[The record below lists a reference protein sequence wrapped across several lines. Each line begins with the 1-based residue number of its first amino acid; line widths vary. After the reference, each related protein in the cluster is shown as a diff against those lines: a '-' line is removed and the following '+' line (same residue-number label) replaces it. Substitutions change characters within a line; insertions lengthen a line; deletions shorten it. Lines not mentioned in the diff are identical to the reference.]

1 MESGGGTVDQG
12 KCKMNQVNSENP
24 LSVEFPAPSTSG
36 APLFSIGVT
45 TYNRPGL
52 LKQTLLSISRQTFTD
67 FEVIVGNDF
76 TPEPLSAEIVGVND
90 SRIRFENYSQQLG
103 EERNMN
109 TLLAMSRGRY
119 FTWQCD
125 DDLFSPNFL
134 EEVFLT
140 LTRFNF
146 PPCVF
151 SSYKKI
157 YGTSYPDMP
166 HILSGRGKTYSGRQ
180 FLRMYWSGRLKAI
193 GCNGVYQRDYL
204 LEIGGVKCLA
214 DFHRPLYSE
223 FLLLNQVGL
232 QNQVAHIDEPLA
244 LYRVHED
251 AWGCKTNDLLL
262 YKQASENLVRESI
275 TIFLDSELRDDFRQ
289 NMTNLVNF
297 VTNEYFNKA
306 KSMAGLLSRLKVIP
320 FFFLLKNQFKSL
332 QGTPFFLN
340 ALTSWARIGIKLL
353 WWLGTDFNLK
363 AAIRTE
369 FAHTLHSFLGRF
381 KKL

>member
-1 MESGGGTVDQG
+1 
-12 KCKMNQVNSENP
+12 MNQVNSANP
-24 LSVEFPAPSTSG
+24 LSAEFPEPSTSDRV
-36 APLFSIGVT
+36 PFFSIGVT
-45 TYNRPGL
+45 TYNRPVL
-52 LKQTLLSISRQTFTD
+52 LKQTLLSISRQTFRD

-76 TPEPLSAEIVGVND
+76 ISEPLSAEILGVHD
-90 SRIRFENYSQQLG
+90 SRIRFENYAQNLG

-109 TLLAMSRGRY
+109 KLLSMSRGRY

-125 DDLFSPNFL
+125 DDLFSPAFL
-134 EEVFLT
+134 EEVYLT

-151 SSYKKI
+151 SSYKI
-157 YGTSYPDMP
+157 ISGTSYPDMP
-166 HILSGRGKTYSGRQ
+166 QILSEQGKIYSGRQ

-193 GCNGVYQRDYL
+193 GCSGVYDRGYL

-214 DFHRPLYSE
+214 DIHRPLYSE

-232 QNQVAHIDEPLA
+232 QNQVAHIEEPLA

-262 YKQASENLVRESI
+262 YKQASENLVQESI
-275 TIFLDSELRDDFRQ
+275 TIFLDSKLRDDFRQ
-289 NMTNLVNF
+289 NMAYLLNF

-306 KSMAGLLSRLKVIP
+306 KSMAGLLSRLRVIP

-332 QGTPFFLN
+332 KGTPFFLN
-340 ALTSWARIGIKLL
+340 ALASWAWTGIKLV

-363 AAIRTE
+363 AAIRSE
-369 FAHTLHSFLGRF
+369 IAPTLHSFLGRF
-381 KKL
+381 KQH